1 MSSLPTLAIL
11 MAGRMHVCCP
21 ERGTIKVWKHPL
33 QRHDLHGM
41 VNGCQD
47 ACEVAWSISSLS
59 SSDLRQHL
67 LRLAADQCAGQQQPT
82 SLKAVKGEARNGP
95 SGKGQCRGQK
105 HAALRTES
113 PEKAQTATGLQHVQR
128 NLQLS

>member
-82 SLKAVKGEARNGP
+82 PLKAVKAGGRSGP
-95 SGKGQCRGQK
+95 LDKGQGRGRKQ
-105 HAALRTES
+105 AASRAES
-113 PEKAQTATGLQHVQR
+113 PENAETATGLQHV
-128 NLQLS
+128 